1 MEPKRRPIGMPME
14 MMNAVVDYQSDDR
27 LAPLESATNQIEFA
41 KKRILQR
48 ERRLEKTTN
57 HVMEQLKEKVEKFG
71 EIESAQKEMAE
82 KKPFAAIDMQIPNL
96 EQALDEQKNM
106 YAVAVRSLEVTRVQ
120 LRHTK
125 QQHLEL
131 SFKVQDLQQKVK
143 AKREKPH
150 PFLEEFKNKSS
161 GYAADPNHHR
171 YDKYKN
177 QSSYEN
183 YQRSKK

>member
-1 MEPKRRPIGMPME
+1 MPME
-14 MMNAVVDYQSDDR
+14 MMKAVVDYQSDDL
-27 LAPLESATNQIEFA
+27 LAPLESATTQIEFA

-57 HVMEQLKEKVEKFG
+57 HVMQQLKESSKKFG

-82 KKPFAAIDMQIPNL
+82 QKPFAAVDMQIPNL
-96 EQALDEQKNM
+96 NQALDDQKNM
-106 YAVAVRSLEVTRVQ
+106 YAIAVKSLEVTRLQ
-120 LRHTK
+120 LRQTK
-125 QQHLEL
+125 QKHLEL
-131 SFKVQDLQQKVK
+131 STQVQDLQQKVK

-183 YQRSKK
+183 YERRKK